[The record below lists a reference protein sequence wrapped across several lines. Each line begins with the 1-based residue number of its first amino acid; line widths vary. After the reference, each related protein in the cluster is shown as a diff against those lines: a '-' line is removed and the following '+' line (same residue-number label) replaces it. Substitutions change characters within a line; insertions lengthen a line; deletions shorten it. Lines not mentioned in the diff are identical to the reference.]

1 MLKYSCLVLDHD
13 DTVVESEKTI
23 GYPFFREILTQFRPG
38 ETISLRD
45 YITDCHNIGFADL
58 CRNRFGFT
66 EQELSDEYEA
76 WMDHIRTN
84 VPEPFPGIDNVIR
97 RQKDAGGLI
106 CVVSHSSTEII
117 TRDYDMH
124 FGIQPDAIYS
134 WDLPENQRKP
144 NPYPLQDI
152 MDRYHLQPADLLV
165 IDDLKLGWT
174 MAQSAGV
181 DTAFAAWSKADFPE
195 LAQEMR
201 QLCRYSFDS
210 TKQLE
215 KFLFD

>member
-76 WMDHIRTN
+76 WMEHIRTN